1 MAFSYVEDKNK
12 AKIKVI
18 GVGGAGGN
26 AVNNMIEAKLKGVK
40 FIVANTDLQALD
52 ASKAE
57 VKIQIGQEL
66 TEGLGAG
73 ADPEKGKDAALE
85 SMNEIRDALE
95 DSHMVFITAGF
106 GGGTGT
112 GAAPVIAEIC
122 KDLGIL
128 TVAVASKPFSFE
140 GKKREKQALNGLQ
153 KIQKITDTV
162 IIIPNDRLRS
172 YAPKGSKM
180 VDMFIKADEILHHSV
195 KGITDLIMMPG
206 HVNLD
211 FADVKATMQKSGK
224 ALMGIG
230 ISSGENRAIE
240 AAEKAISHPLLE
252 DISIS
257 GAKGV
262 LMNITSSSDLTLD
275 EMAEASDR
283 IYKEVGDDADII
295 WGQTFD
301 EELGDEM
308 RITVIAT
315 GIDSDDFEE
324 SNQEECN
331 QEKFNQTD
339 QLDSTIL
346 QRSDYQQPVAAPHI
360 QQNKQHQEVQHQMTQ
375 NKEAQNQMAQNQM
388 AQNQMTQNQMPQHPT
403 STEDTA
409 RGHVRI
415 PTKEDRANWN
425 KFDNP
430 VIITHKKAVGDDTTI
445 NDYNSTTIDKDDLE
459 VPTFLR
465 KKAD

>member
-1 MAFSYVEDKNK
+1 MAFSYVENENS

-18 GVGGAGGN
+18 GVGGAGCN
-26 AVNNMIEAKLKGVK
+26 AVNNMIDAKLQGVK
-40 FIVANTDLQALD
+40 FIVANTDVQALE

-57 VKIQIGQEL
+57 VKIQIGKEL

-73 ADPEKGKDAALE
+73 ADPNKGRDAATESYDELKDALQ
-85 SMNEIRDALE
+85 

-140 GKKREKQALNGLQ
+140 GKKREKQALDGLD
-153 KIQKITDTV
+153 KLHGITDTV
-162 IIIPNDRLRS
+162 ITIPNDRLRGI
-172 YAPKGSKM
+172 APKGARM

-211 FADVKATMQKSGK
+211 FADVRTTMQKAGK

-230 ISSGENRAIE
+230 IASGENRAIE
-240 AAEKAISHPLLE
+240 AAERAISHPLLE

-262 LMNITSSSDLTLD
+262 LMNITSSSDLTRD
-275 EMAEASDR
+275 EMTEASDR
-283 IYKEVGDDADII
+283 IYQEVGDDAEII

-301 EELGDEM
+301 DDLGDEM

-315 GIDSDDFEE
+315 GIGSDE
-324 SNQEECN
+324 NQEAGN
-331 QEKFNQTD
+331 IH
-339 QLDSTIL
+339 QLDSAPRQAAYRAATA
-346 QRSDYQQPVAAPHI
+346 QSHPVQQPRNLSNEPI
-360 QQNKQHQEVQHQMTQ
+360 
-375 NKEAQNQMAQNQM
+375 
-388 AQNQMTQNQMPQHPT
+388 
-403 STEDTA
+403 A
-409 RGHVRI
+409 RGVVRD
-415 PTKEDRANWN
+415 PTEEELSNWN
-425 KFDNP
+425 QYDNP
-430 VIITHKKAVGDDTTI
+430 VIHHKKVVGDEEMV
-445 NDYNSTTIDKDDLE
+445 NDYTKIPFDNNDLE

-465 KKAD
+465 RKAD

>member
-1 MAFSYVEDKNK
+1 MSFSIVENYNS

-26 AVNNMIEAKLKGVK
+26 AVNNMIDAKLKGVK
-40 FIVANTDLQALD
+40 FIVANTDLQALET
-52 ASKAE
+52 SKAE
-57 VKIQIGQEL
+57 VKLQIGKEL

-73 ADPEKGKDAALE
+73 SDPNKGREAALE
-85 SMNEIRDALE
+85 NIDELRQALE

-112 GAAPVIAEIC
+112 GAAPVIADIC
-122 KDLGIL
+122 QDLGIL

-140 GKKREKQALNGLQ
+140 GQKREKLAVEGL
-153 KIQKITDTV
+153 KNLHGITDTV
-162 IIIPNDRLRS
+162 ITIPNDRLRGI
-172 YAPKGSKM
+172 AAKGAKM

-211 FADVKATMQKSGK
+211 FADVRTIMQKAGK

-230 ISSGENRAIE
+230 IASGEDRAVE
-240 AAEKAISHPLLE
+240 AAERAISHPLLE

-262 LMNITSSSDLTLD
+262 LMNITSSSDMTLV
-275 EMAEASDR
+275 EMTEASDR
-283 IYKEVGDDADII
+283 IHKEVGEDADII

-315 GIDSDDFEE
+315 GIDAEEHRGSDIIHPLE
-324 SNQEECN
+324 N
-331 QEKFNQTD
+331 T
-339 QLDSTIL
+339 
-346 QRSDYQQPVAAPHI
+346 QQAAPY
-360 QQNKQHQEVQHQMTQ
+360 KQEPSNTARPSST
-375 NKEAQNQMAQNQM
+375 EAQ
-388 AQNQMTQNQMPQHPT
+388 P
-403 STEDTA
+403 SA
-409 RGHVRI
+409 RGKLRN
-415 PTKEDRANWN
+415 PTEEELAAWN
-425 KFDNP
+425 ESDSP
-430 VIITHKKAVGDDTTI
+430 VIIKQRKTVEDDRDP
-445 NDYNSTTIDKDDLE
+445 NDYRVMGYDNDDLE
-459 VPTFLR
+459 WPTFLR

>member
-1 MAFSYVEDKNK
+1 MTFSYVENNNT

-26 AVNNMIEAKLKGVK
+26 AVNNMIDAKLQGVK
-40 FIVANTDLQALD
+40 FIVANTDAQALEH
-52 ASKAE
+52 SRAE
-57 VKIQIGQEL
+57 SKIQMGVQL

-73 ADPEKGKDAALE
+73 ADPSVGRDAALE
-85 SMNEIRDALE
+85 SMDELRESLA

-140 GKKREKQALNGLQ
+140 GKKRERAALEGLEKLQ
-153 KIQKITDTV
+153 EITDTV
-162 IIIPNDRLRS
+162 ITIPNDRLRGI
-172 YAPKGSKM
+172 AGKGARMK
-180 VDMFIKADEILHHSV
+180 DMFIKADEILHHSV

-211 FADVKATMQKSGK
+211 FADVKTTMQKAGK

-230 ISSGENRAIE
+230 IASGENRATE
-240 AAEKAISHPLLE
+240 AAERAISHPLLE
-252 DISIS
+252 DISVS

-275 EMAEASDR
+275 EMTEACDR
-283 IYKEVGDDADII
+283 IYEEVGDEAEII

-301 EELGDEM
+301 EELGDEI

-315 GIDSDDFEE
+315 GIGMEE
-324 SNQEECN
+324 PAFAENMRR
-331 QEKFNQTD
+331 FDPQTA
-339 QLDSTIL
+339 QA
-346 QRSDYQQPVAAPHI
+346 YGQQPQQTTAA
-360 QQNKQHQEVQHQMTQ
+360 NGTYGAYG
-375 NKEAQNQMAQNQM
+375 AQAYAQSAPDMGQS
-388 AQNQMTQNQMPQHPT
+388 APAGGHRQ
-403 STEDTA
+403 SIA
-409 RGHVRI
+409 RGIVRDA
-415 PTKEDRANWN
+415 TEEDMANW
-425 KFDNP
+425 DEP
-430 VIITHKKAVGDDTTI
+430 VRVVRHKRAVGEDNQPQDHGM
-445 NDYNSTTIDKDDLE
+445 DYDNDDLE
-459 VPTFLR
+459 IPTFLR
-465 KKAD
+465 RKAD

>member
-1 MAFSYVEDKNK
+1 MTFSYVESENS

-26 AVNNMIEAKLKGVK
+26 AVNNMIDAKLKGVK
-40 FIVANTDLQALD
+40 FIVANTDAQALE

-57 VKIQIGQEL
+57 IKIQIGKEL

-73 ADPEKGKDAALE
+73 ADPNKGREAAIE
-85 SMNEIRDALE
+85 SSDQIREALE

-112 GAAPVIAEIC
+112 GAAPIIAEIC
-122 KDLGIL
+122 KELGIL

-140 GKKREKQALNGLQ
+140 GKKREKQAIEGLD
-153 KIQKITDTV
+153 KLHGITDTV
-162 IIIPNDRLRS
+162 ITIPNDRLRGI
-172 YAPKGSKM
+172 APKGARM

-211 FADVKATMQKSGK
+211 FADVRTTMQKAGK

-230 ISSGENRAIE
+230 IASGENRAVE
-240 AAEKAISHPLLE
+240 AAERAISHPLLE

-275 EMAEASDR
+275 EMTEASDR
-283 IYKEVGDDADII
+283 IHKEVGDDAEII

-301 EELGDEM
+301 DELGDEM

-315 GIDSDDFEE
+315 GIGTEDPKV
-324 SNQEECN
+324 SNN
-331 QEKFNQTD
+331 IHHFD
-339 QLDSTIL
+339 PAA
-346 QRSDYQQPVAAPHI
+346 QQVVYHQPPAAAPHPMMA
-360 QQNKQHQEVQHQMTQ
+360 Q
-375 NKEAQNQMAQNQM
+375 EAQE
-388 AQNQMTQNQMPQHPT
+388 PI
-403 STEDTA
+403 A
-409 RGHVRI
+409 RGQVRT
-415 PTKEDRANWN
+415 PTEEELANWN
-425 KFDNP
+425 EFDNP
-430 VIITHKKAVGDDTTI
+430 VVMKQKRAVGDDEII
-445 NDYNSTTIDKDDLE
+445 NDYGTMPFDNDDLE

-465 KKAD
+465 RKAD

>member
-1 MAFSYVEDKNK
+1 MTFSYVESENS

-26 AVNNMIEAKLKGVK
+26 AVNNMIDAKLKGVK
-40 FIVANTDLQALD
+40 FIVANTDAQALEN
-52 ASKAE
+52 SKAE
-57 VKIQIGQEL
+57 VKIQIGKQL

-73 ADPEKGKDAALE
+73 ADPNKGREAALE
-85 SMNEIRDALE
+85 SQEELKAALE

-122 KDLGIL
+122 KDLGVL

-140 GKKREKQALNGLQ
+140 GKKREKQAMEGLD
-153 KIQKITDTV
+153 KLHGITDTV
-162 IIIPNDRLRS
+162 ITIPNDRLRGI
-172 YAPKGSKM
+172 APKGARM

-211 FADVKATMQKSGK
+211 FADVRTTMQKAGK

-230 ISSGENRAIE
+230 IASGENRAIE

-275 EMAEASDR
+275 EMTQASDR
-283 IYKEVGDDADII
+283 IHQEVGDDAEII

-301 EELGDEM
+301 DDLGDEM

-315 GIDSDDFEE
+315 GIGAEEVKEPQNIRQFEPAP
-324 SNQEECN
+324 QAAPV
-331 QEKFNQTD
+331 
-339 QLDSTIL
+339 
-346 QRSDYQQPVAAPHI
+346 YQQQPSQPAAQATARQLEPI
-360 QQNKQHQEVQHQMTQ
+360 
-375 NKEAQNQMAQNQM
+375 
-388 AQNQMTQNQMPQHPT
+388 
-403 STEDTA
+403 A
-409 RGHVRI
+409 RGHVRT
-415 PTKEDRANWN
+415 PTQEELANWN
-425 KFDNP
+425 EFDNP
-430 VIITHKKAVGDDTTI
+430 VILTTKRAVGDDDFITDYTTMPYD
-445 NDYNSTTIDKDDLE
+445 NDDLE

-465 KKAD
+465 RKAD

>member
-1 MAFSYVEDKNK
+1 MAFSYVENENS

-26 AVNNMIEAKLKGVK
+26 AVNNMIDAKLKGVK
-40 FIVANTDLQALD
+40 FIAANTDAQALE

-57 VKIQIGQEL
+57 VKIQIGKTL

-73 ADPEKGKDAALE
+73 ADPSVGRDAAQE
-85 SMNEIRDALE
+85 SYDELKKALE

-122 KDLGIL
+122 KDMDIL

-140 GKKREKQALNGLQ
+140 GKKREKQALEGLERLHG
-153 KIQKITDTV
+153 ITDTV
-162 IIIPNDRLRS
+162 ITIPNDRLRGI
-172 YAPKGSKM
+172 APKGARM

-211 FADVKATMQKSGK
+211 FADVRTTMQKAGK

-230 ISSGENRAIE
+230 IASGENRAVE
-240 AAEKAISHPLLE
+240 AAERAISHPLLE

-275 EMAEASDR
+275 EMTQASDR
-283 IYKEVGDDADII
+283 IYEEVGDEAEII

-315 GIDSDDFEE
+315 GIGAEE
-324 SNQEECN
+324 ERMADNIHRL
-331 QEKFNQTD
+331 EKAPQPRMYSPVENATGFNTGD
-339 QLDSTIL
+339 
-346 QRSDYQQPVAAPHI
+346 
-360 QQNKQHQEVQHQMTQ
+360 TQ
-375 NKEAQNQMAQNQM
+375 KTYE
-388 AQNQMTQNQMPQHPT
+388 PI
-403 STEDTA
+403 A
-409 RGHVRI
+409 RGHLRN
-415 PTKEDRANWN
+415 PTDEELSNWN
-425 KFDNP
+425 EFDNP
-430 VIITHKKAVGDDTTI
+430 VVRHRKAVGDDDITH
-445 NDYNSTTIDKDDLE
+445 DYNSMPFDSNDLE

-465 KKAD
+465 RKAD

>member
-1 MAFSYVEDKNK
+1 MTFSYLENENS

-26 AVNNMIEAKLKGVK
+26 AVNNMIDAKLKGVK

-52 ASKAE
+52 ASRAE
-57 VKIQIGQEL
+57 VKIQIGKEL

-73 ADPEKGKDAALE
+73 ADPEKGRDAALE
-85 SMNEIRDALE
+85 TMDELRTALE

-122 KDLGIL
+122 KELGIL

-140 GKKREKQALNGLQ
+140 GKKREKQAAKGL
-153 KIQKITDTV
+153 KNLHGTTDTV
-162 IIIPNDRLRS
+162 IIIPNDRLRGI
-172 YAPKGSKM
+172 APKGARM

-211 FADVKATMQKSGK
+211 FADVKTTMQKAGK

-230 ISSGENRAIE
+230 VASGENRAVE
-240 AAEKAISHPLLE
+240 AAERAISHPLLE

-275 EMAEASDR
+275 EMTEASDR
-283 IYKEVGDDADII
+283 IYQEVGDEAEII

-301 EELGDEM
+301 EDLGDEM

-315 GIDSDDFEE
+315 GIDSGEPEE
-324 SNQEECN
+324 SNN
-331 QEKFNQTD
+331 IHHFD
-339 QLDSTIL
+339 
-346 QRSDYQQPVAAPHI
+346 PVAQLPEH
-360 QQNKQHQEVQHQMTQ
+360 QQHKIVSRAVKQT
-375 NKEAQNQMAQNQM
+375 
-388 AQNQMTQNQMPQHPT
+388 
-403 STEDTA
+403 TEPID
-409 RGHVRI
+409 RGHVRT
-415 PTKEDRANWN
+415 PTPEELANWN
-425 KFDNP
+425 DYDNP
-430 VIITHKKAVGDDTTI
+430 VIMTHKKVVGDEGMT
-445 NDYNSTTIDKDDLE
+445 NDYAAMAFDNDDLE

-465 KKAD
+465 RKAD

>member
-1 MAFSYVEDKNK
+1 MNFSFVEGNVS

-26 AVNNMIEAKLKGVK
+26 AVNNMINANLQGVK
-40 FIVANTDLQALD
+40 FIVANTDSQALET
-52 ASKAE
+52 SHAE
-57 VKIQIGQEL
+57 IKIQLGKSL

-73 ADPEKGKDAALE
+73 ADPNIGREAALE
-85 SMNEIRDALE
+85 SMDEIREALE
-95 DSHMVFITAGF
+95 GSHMVFITAGF

-140 GKKREKQALNGLQ
+140 GKKRERQALDGLE
-153 KIQKITDTV
+153 KLHGITDTV
-162 IIIPNDRLRS
+162 ITIPNDRLRGI
-172 YAPKGSKM
+172 APKGARM

-211 FADVKATMQKSGK
+211 FADVKTTMQKSGK

-230 ISSGENRAIE
+230 IASGENRATE

-275 EMAEASDR
+275 EMTEASDR
-283 IYKEVGDDADII
+283 IYQEVGDDAEII

-301 EELGDEM
+301 ETLGDEL

-315 GIDSDDFEE
+315 GIGTEEPRLAENMHRFELPAQQQATPAYTPQPGYHHQAQGHMQNH
-324 SNQEECN
+324 SQGQQDAPNYANGPIARGKVRTPTQEE
-331 QEKFNQTD
+331 
-339 QLDSTIL
+339 L
-346 QRSDYQQPVAAPHI
+346 
-360 QQNKQHQEVQHQMTQ
+360 
-375 NKEAQNQMAQNQM
+375 
-388 AQNQMTQNQMPQHPT
+388 
-403 STEDTA
+403 
-409 RGHVRI
+409 
-415 PTKEDRANWN
+415 ANWN
-425 KFDNP
+425 EFDNP
-430 VIITHKKAVGDDTTI
+430 VRVTCKRVVGGEDIAQPYSNTAFD
-445 NDYNSTTIDKDDLE
+445 NDNLE

-465 KKAD
+465 RKAD

>member
-1 MAFSYVEDKNK
+1 MTFSYVENNNT

-26 AVNNMIEAKLKGVK
+26 AVNNMIDAKLQGVK
-40 FIVANTDLQALD
+40 FIVANTDAQALEH
-52 ASKAE
+52 SRAE
-57 VKIQIGQEL
+57 AKIQMGVQL

-73 ADPEKGKDAALE
+73 ADPSVGRDAALE
-85 SMNEIRDALE
+85 SMDELRESLA

-140 GKKREKQALNGLQ
+140 GKKRERAALDGLEKLQ
-153 KIQKITDTV
+153 DITDTV
-162 IIIPNDRLRS
+162 ITIPNDRLRGI
-172 YAPKGSKM
+172 AGKGARMK
-180 VDMFIKADEILHHSV
+180 DMFIKADEILHHSV

-211 FADVKATMQKSGK
+211 FADVKTTMQKAGK

-230 ISSGENRAIE
+230 IASGENRATE
-240 AAEKAISHPLLE
+240 AAERAISHPLLE
-252 DISIS
+252 DISVS

-275 EMAEASDR
+275 EMTEACDR
-283 IYKEVGDDADII
+283 IYQEVGDDAEII

-301 EELGDEM
+301 EDLGDEI

-315 GIDSDDFEE
+315 GIGMDEPAFAENMRRFDP
-324 SNQEECN
+324 
-331 QEKFNQTD
+331 QTA
-339 QLDSTIL
+339 QA
-346 QRSDYQQPVAAPHI
+346 YGQQPQQTTAANGTYGAYGA
-360 QQNKQHQEVQHQMTQ
+360 QSYGQNTPDMRQSIPASRQDPIARGVVRNATEEDMVNWEEPVRVVRHKRVRG
-375 NKEAQNQMAQNQM
+375 
-388 AQNQMTQNQMPQHPT
+388 
-403 STEDTA
+403 EDTQTQDY
-409 RGHVRI
+409 G
-415 PTKEDRANWN
+415 TNY
-425 KFDNP
+425 DN
-430 VIITHKKAVGDDTTI
+430 
-445 NDYNSTTIDKDDLE
+445 DDLE
-459 VPTFLR
+459 IPTFLR
-465 KKAD
+465 RKAD

>member
-1 MAFSYVEDKNK
+1 MNFSFMESNVS

-26 AVNNMIEAKLKGVK
+26 AVNNMINAKLQGVK
-40 FIVANTDLQALD
+40 FIAANTDAQALET
-52 ASKAE
+52 SNAE
-57 VKIQIGQEL
+57 IKIQLGKSL

-73 ADPEKGKDAALE
+73 ADPNIGREAALE
-85 SMNEIRDALE
+85 SMDEIRDALE
-95 DSHMVFITAGF
+95 GSHMVFITAGF

-140 GKKREKQALNGLQ
+140 GKKRERQALDGLE
-153 KIQKITDTV
+153 KLHGITDTV
-162 IIIPNDRLRS
+162 ITIPNDRLRGI
-172 YAPKGSKM
+172 APKGARM

-211 FADVKATMQKSGK
+211 FADVKTTMQKAGK

-230 ISSGENRAIE
+230 IASGENRATE

-275 EMAEASDR
+275 EMTEASDR
-283 IYKEVGDDADII
+283 IYQEVGDDAEII

-301 EELGDEM
+301 ETLGDEI

-315 GIDSDDFEE
+315 GIGTEEPRLAENMHRFEPPAP
-324 SNQEECN
+324 
-331 QEKFNQTD
+331 
-339 QLDSTIL
+339 
-346 QRSDYQQPVAAPHI
+346 QPAVPVYTTQPAY
-360 QQNKQHQEVQHQMTQ
+360 HQ
-375 NKEAQNQMAQNQM
+375 AQGHAHN
-388 AQNQMTQNQMPQHPT
+388 H
-403 STEDTA
+403 A
-409 RGHVRI
+409 RGHMHNQTPNPQGGTNYANSPIARGKVRT
-415 PTKEDRANWN
+415 PTQEELANWN
-425 KFDNP
+425 EFDSPVRVTRKRVVGGEDIDQPYSNTAFDN
-430 VIITHKKAVGDDTTI
+430 D
-445 NDYNSTTIDKDDLE
+445 NLE

-465 KKAD
+465 RKAD

>member
-1 MAFSYVEDKNK
+1 MTFSYVENENS

-26 AVNNMIEAKLKGVK
+26 AVNNMIDAKLKGVK
-40 FIVANTDLQALD
+40 FIVANTDVQALE
-52 ASKAE
+52 ASRAE
-57 VKIQIGQEL
+57 VKIQIGKKL

-73 ADPEKGKDAALE
+73 ADPNTGRDAALE
-85 SMNEIRDALE
+85 SMDELRAALE
-95 DSHMVFITAGF
+95 GSHMVFITAGF

-122 KDLGIL
+122 KELGIL

-140 GKKREKQALNGLQ
+140 GKKREKQALKGLSN
-153 KIQKITDTV
+153 IHEITDTV
-162 IIIPNDRLRS
+162 ITIPNDRLRGI
-172 YAPKGSKM
+172 APKGARM

-211 FADVKATMQKSGK
+211 FADVRATMQKAGK

-230 ISSGENRAIE
+230 ISSGENRAVE
-240 AAEKAISHPLLE
+240 AAERAISHPLLE

-275 EMAEASDR
+275 EMTEASDR
-283 IYKEVGDDADII
+283 IYQEVGDDAEII

-301 EELGDEM
+301 EELGDEI

-315 GIDSDDFEE
+315 GIGIDEPEE
-324 SNQEECN
+324 SNNIHHFDPAIVQKSE
-331 QEKFNQTD
+331 
-339 QLDSTIL
+339 
-346 QRSDYQQPVAAPHI
+346 YQQQVAAP
-360 QQNKQHQEVQHQMTQ
+360 QAV
-375 NKEAQNQMAQNQM
+375 NQL
-388 AQNQMTQNQMPQHPT
+388 PT
-403 STEDTA
+403 EQPIA
-409 RGHVRI
+409 RGHLRT
-415 PTKEDRANWN
+415 PTQEELSNWN
-425 KFDNP
+425 EFDNP
-430 VIITHKKAVGDDTTI
+430 VTVPHKKVVGDESMVG
-445 NDYNSTTIDKDDLE
+445 DYSAIAFDNDDLE

-465 KKAD
+465 RKAD